1 MTNKTPNKTKTPVG
15 GLILGSDPI
24 EFNAGRKTIT
34 LKVRNTG
41 DRPIQVGSHF
51 HFFEVNR
58 ALEFDR
64 HAAYGMRL
72 NISSTTAIRFEPG
85 DEKTVSLVS
94 IGGTSG
100 TYGFNNL
107 VDGWTGDEHERV
119 ITNVTVIDAVQGVI
133 KADVGIRDGRIVG
146 IGKSGNPSMMN
157 GVDPDLIVGNST
169 DAITGEH
176 LILTAGGI
184 DSHVHY
190 ISPQQG
196 YAALSNG
203 VTTFFGGGVGPT
215 DGTNG
220 TTITPGPWNISK
232 MLEAIDAM
240 PVNMGILGKGH
251 AYNSIPLVEQIE
263 AGACGFK
270 VHEDWGAMPSMIR
283 AALSVADDMDVQVS
297 VHTDTLNES
306 GYVEDTIDAIAGRV
320 IHTFHTEGAGGGH
333 APDILRV
340 ASHPNV
346 LPSSTNPTLPF
357 GINTQSE
364 LFDMIMVCHNLN
376 PNVPSDVSFAESR
389 VRAETVA
396 AENVLH
402 DMGVISMISSDSQAM
417 GRVGENWLRVIQTAD
432 AMKAARGKLPEDA
445 PGNDNFRVLRY
456 VAKLTI
462 NPAITQGVSH
472 LIGSVEVG
480 KYADLVLWEPQFFGA
495 KPKMVIKGG
504 MISWANMGDPNASLP
519 TPQPTYYRPMFGGM
533 GLAKPRTRITF
544 VSQAAMGRNIREK
557 LGLRSCVEPVCN
569 IRGLNKHDMVRN
581 GNLPKIEVDPETFA
595 VKVDGVHATVKPAQK
610 VALGQLYFF
619 S

>member
-1 MTNKTPNKTKTPVG
+1 MP
-15 GLILGSDPI
+15 
-24 EFNAGRKTIT
+24 TIS
-34 LKVRNTG
+34 R
-41 DRPIQVGSHF
+41 Q
-51 HFFEVNR
+51 E
-58 ALEFDR
+58 
-64 HAAYGMRL
+64 HAALFGPTVGDKIRLGDTDLFVEIEKDLRHYGDESMYGGGKTLRGGMGGDARL
-72 NISSTTAIRFEPG
+72 NRDAG
-85 DEKTVSLVS
+85 VLDL
-94 IGGTSG
+94 
-100 TYGFNNL
+100 
-107 VDGWTGDEHERV
+107 V

-251 AYNSIPLVEQIE
+251 AYNSVPLVEQIE

-364 LFDMIMVCHNLN
+364 LFDMIMGCHNLN

-432 AMKAARGKLPEDA
+432 A
-445 PGNDNFRVLRY
+445 
-456 VAKLTI
+456 
-462 NPAITQGVSH
+462 
-472 LIGSVEVG
+472 VEVG

-544 VSQAAMGRNIREK
+544 VSQAAMGRNVREK

-595 VKVDGVHATVKPAQK
+595 VKVDGVHATVNPAQK